1 MGDYAYPE
9 KRKKG
14 KDKRRNNR
22 KYPYK
27 KGGKERTLERSEE
40 KNSGKGKK

>member
-1 MGDYAYPE
+1 MSDYAYPQ

-14 KDKRRNNR
+14 KDKRRENR

-27 KGGKERTLERSEE
+27 KGGKERTLKRSEGKISE
-40 KNSGKGKK
+40 KGKK